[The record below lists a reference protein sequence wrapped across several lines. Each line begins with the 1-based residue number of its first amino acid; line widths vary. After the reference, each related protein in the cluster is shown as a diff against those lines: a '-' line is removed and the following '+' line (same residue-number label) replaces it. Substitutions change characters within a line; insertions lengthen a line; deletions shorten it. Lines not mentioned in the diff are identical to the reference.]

1 VNNQFLKHGLFE
13 NKYIILSLIGGIF
26 IQTIVVIVPMFASIF
41 KLVPLDLTQWIIT
54 LGISILPIPIMEL
67 QKKFDTNKIERVI
80 YIEKENA

>member
-1 VNNQFLKHGLFE
+1 MNNQFLKHGLFE

>member
-1 VNNQFLKHGLFE
+1 MNNQFLKHGLFE

-67 QKKFDTNKIERVI
+67 QKKFDTSKIERVI